1 MTDPPATS
9 TTKTITLT
17 GGKAGHTY
25 TLYQVFT
32 GKVDGTQLTNV
43 QWGNGVTDTFK
54 GTKSTAAAYAKEVA
68 DANDARATA
77 QALITAGALTNGTE
91 KTLTADGY
99 YRIGLNK
106 DKKQKRFFV
115 HKLVAETFISNPNNF
130 SIINH
135 IDGNKLNNNV
145 NNLEYCTQSHNI
157 KEAYRL
163 KLMKPRKLKVNQY
176 DLSGNFIK
184 MWNSIKD
191 VEVFYNNRHISDCC
205 KGKRKTACGY
215 IWRYAEN

>member
-1 MTDPPATS
+1 MQEIWKNIKGYNGRYQISNNGNVRSLNYNNTN
-9 TTKTITLT
+9 KTHLL
-17 GGKAGHTY
+17 A
-25 TLYQVFT
+25 
-32 GKVDGTQLTNV
+32 
-43 QWGNGVTDTFK
+43 
-54 GTKSTAAAYAKEVA
+54 
-68 DANDARATA
+68 
-77 QALITAGALTNGTE
+77 